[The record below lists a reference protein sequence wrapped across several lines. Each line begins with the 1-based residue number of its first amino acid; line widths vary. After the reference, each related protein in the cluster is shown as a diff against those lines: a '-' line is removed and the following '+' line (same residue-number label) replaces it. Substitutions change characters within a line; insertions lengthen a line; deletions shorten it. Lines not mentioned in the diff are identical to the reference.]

1 MPTRNE
7 LSRHIRAAL
16 LVGVALSWSTA
27 AWAEDISGPIISTVT
42 ISNNSRL
49 VGPVTCEVVNG
60 PCIAF
65 GAPGITLNLNGFSIT
80 GPAASPDNC
89 VTTAAFLPE
98 DGIASIGQSN
108 VTIQGPGL
116 IQRFRRHGIFL
127 QKAGGITVRRI
138 VSADNCFSGLQMSA
152 VSDSEVVEIVSVRNA
167 AASDTFPCGGNCITN
182 SHRNRI
188 HRSEF
193 SGNGSVA
200 AMNNDF
206 GVGLVGTSTGN
217 VIEEN
222 GIGGNTNGILIQL
235 GSSGN
240 TIRRNI
246 IAGNPPIQVSVA
258 SGAAVGFDIMNLAPA
273 GANSFQ
279 ENLCLTYSGV
289 APAACPAIP
298 PFSGH
303 RNNPPAAAVVP
314 CMTPQPVSNWVC
326 VNGGWVPPDHPAA
339 LQSPGA
345 GDGTGVDPGIPAGCT
360 TPDPFAGIP
369 GLVGVCIN
377 GGWVPSGH
385 PSAGGGP
392 QP

>member
-1 MPTRNE
+1 MPKSNDLLKR
-7 LSRHIRAAL
+7 IRMAMLA
-16 LVGVALSWSTA
+16 GVALSWSGTA
-27 AWAEDISGPIISTVT
+27 AAEDISGVILNTVT

-49 VGPVTCEVVNG
+49 VGHVTCDVANG

-89 VTTAAFLPE
+89 VTTMAFLPE
-98 DGIASIGQSN
+98 DGVASIGQSN

-127 QKAGGITVRRI
+127 QKAGGITVRRV
-138 VSADNCFSGLQMSA
+138 VSADNCFSGVQLNA

-167 AASDTFPCGGNCITN
+167 AASDSFPCGGNCITN

-206 GVGLVGTSTGN
+206 GVGLVGTSTDN

-222 GIGGNTNGILIQL
+222 GIGGNTNGILIQMN
-235 GSSGN
+235 SSGN

-246 IAGNPPIQVSVA
+246 IAGNPPVQVSA
-258 SGAAVGFDIMNLAPA
+258 AFGAMVGFDIMNLAPA
-273 GANSFQ
+273 GANTFQ
-279 ENLCLTYSGV
+279 ENLCVTYSGV

-298 PFSGH
+298 AFSGH
-303 RNNPPAAAVVP
+303 RNNPPPAPVVP
-314 CMTPQPVSNWVC
+314 CTTPQPASNWLC
-326 VNGGWVPPDHPAA
+326 VNGGWLPPGHPAA
-339 LQSPGA
+339 LEAPGV
-345 GDGTGVDPGIPAGCT
+345 GDGTPGDIPPPVGCT

-377 GGWVPSGH
+377 GGWVPTGH
-385 PSAGGGP
+385 PLAGGGP
-392 QP
+392 QQ